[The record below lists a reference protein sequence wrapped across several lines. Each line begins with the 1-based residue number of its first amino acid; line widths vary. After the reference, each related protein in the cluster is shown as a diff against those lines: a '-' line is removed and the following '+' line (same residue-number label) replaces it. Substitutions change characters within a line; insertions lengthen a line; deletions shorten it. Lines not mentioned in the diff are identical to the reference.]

1 MAVASSQQQNR
12 VEDLAVQL
20 VENWGGD
27 SVDEALRRAEK
38 APSSTDPLE
47 FPRCSHCGSKKVIS
61 KPGHQELAEK
71 VETPAKCGECGSHLS
86 SDEIDPAPADVL
98 GDLRG
103 KIATAGEAAAQ
114 LATAVHV
121 SHLHKNRHT
130 SVGMR
135 GRRQLAARFETSW
148 GADRETSIT
157 FQTLDEEAVVKTR
170 SPTIAKTL
178 LKRSDVD
185 IRAVFSPGEGWVTHL
200 RRVLAEDAPVDGV
213 EATIPKGAL
222 LVKAESRLGSSDSL
236 IITLPSG
243 DRGER

>member
-12 VEDLAVQL
+12 VEDLAEAL

-27 SVDEALRRAEK
+27 SVDEALRRAER

-47 FPRCSHCGSKKVIS
+47 LRRCGHCRSKKVIS
-61 KPGHQELAEK
+61 KPGHHERPQK
-71 VETPAKCGECGSHLS
+71 VDTPHKCGECGRHLTT
-86 SDEIDPAPADVL
+86 DEIDPAPAEVL

-135 GRRQLAARFETSW
+135 GRRQLADRFETSH

-157 FQTLDEEAVVKTR
+157 FQTRDEEAVVKTR
-170 SPTIAKTL
+170 SAAIAKTL

-200 RRVLAEDAPVDGV
+200 RRVLAEDALVDGV

-222 LVKAESRLGSSDSL
+222 LVKAESRLRSTDSN
-236 IITLPSG
+236 IITLPSA

>member
-1 MAVASSQQQNR
+1 MAVASSHQQN
-12 VEDLAVQL
+12 VEHLAEAL

-27 SVDEALRRAEK
+27 SVDEALRRAER

-47 FPRCSHCGSKKVIS
+47 LRRCGHCGSKKVIS

-86 SDEIDPAPADVL
+86 SDEIDPAPATVL
-98 GDLRG
+98 GDIRV
-103 KIATAGEAAAQ
+103 KMGEAARSASQ
-114 LATAVHV
+114 LSTALHV
-121 SHLHKNRHT
+121 SQIYEDRYTPLDM
-130 SVGMR
+130 V
-135 GRRQLAARFETSW
+135 GRRQLAERFPKQYAKGRQTTIRFESS
-148 GADRETSIT
+148 DET
-157 FQTLDEEAVVKTR
+157 AVVKTR

-178 LKRSDVD
+178 LLRSDVD

-200 RRVLAEDAPVDGV
+200 RRVLAEDTPVDGV

-236 IITLPSG
+236 IITLPTA
-243 DRGER
+243 DRRQL